1 MKKWWC
7 YIFYFTWQVYVSID
21 NIFVEP
27 SVTYLCRLFPFL
39 NKYKK
44 KSFRAY
50 SYVMNNIE
58 CGYNIIFSYRCML
71 LTTTIIIANLEII
84 FFYTFKTSLVD
95 ITNYIFSVEL
105 ERKVNFIMFFIS
117 SLVFS
122 YWINEFFL
130 QWERS
135 GYINYF
141 KCFEKENRE
150 NGFLLAFLF
159 HFGAVFV
166 FICLV
171 FIFNL

>member
-122 YWINEFFL
+122 YWINEFFYNGKGL
-130 QWERS
+130 GILITLNVLRRR
-135 GYINYF
+135 I
-141 KCFEKENRE
+141 EKT
-150 NGFLLAFLF
+150 
-159 HFGAVFV
+159 VF
-166 FICLV
+166 C
-171 FIFNL
+171 